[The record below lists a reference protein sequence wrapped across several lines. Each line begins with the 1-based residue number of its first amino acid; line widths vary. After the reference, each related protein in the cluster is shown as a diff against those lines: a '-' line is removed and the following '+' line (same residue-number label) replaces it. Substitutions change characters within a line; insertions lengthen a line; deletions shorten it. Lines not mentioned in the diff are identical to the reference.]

1 MEHWLYQLA
10 QDIALRRRVNHVRR
24 QRDGSKSTEGD
35 ESLRAEIHT
44 TININF
50 DCENKYI
57 DKVWILENPNPNEYA
72 EMLEKEFDKY
82 VHKLFE
88 DDEDME
94 ITSIKTEIKSIEDI
108 PKKEKSKE

>member
-1 MEHWLYQLA
+1 M
-10 QDIALRRRVNHVRR
+10 
-24 QRDGSKSTEGD
+24 
-35 ESLRAEIHT
+35 RAEIHT
-44 TININF
+44 TMDINF

-57 DKVWILENPNPNEYA
+57 DKVWILESPDEYA

-82 VHKLFE
+82 IHELIE

-108 PKKEKSKE
+108 PKKDKEEK

>member
-1 MEHWLYQLA
+1 M
-10 QDIALRRRVNHVRR
+10 
-24 QRDGSKSTEGD
+24 
-35 ESLRAEIHT
+35 RAEIHT
-44 TININF
+44 IININF

-57 DKVWILENPNPNEYA
+57 DKVWILESPNEYA

-82 VHKLFE
+82 VHELFE

>member
-1 MEHWLYQLA
+1 M
-10 QDIALRRRVNHVRR
+10 
-24 QRDGSKSTEGD
+24 
-35 ESLRAEIHT
+35 RAEIHT
-44 TININF
+44 TIDINF

-82 VHKLFE
+82 VHELFE

-108 PKKEKSKE
+108 PKKDKEEK